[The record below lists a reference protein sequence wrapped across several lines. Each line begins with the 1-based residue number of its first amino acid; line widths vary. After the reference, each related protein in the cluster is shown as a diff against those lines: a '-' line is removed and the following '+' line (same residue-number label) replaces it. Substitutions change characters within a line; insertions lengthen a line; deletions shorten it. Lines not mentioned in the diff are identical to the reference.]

1 MSKSIKQ
8 LADEFGVTK
17 TAIRKRF
24 TDDFREKHIHTT
36 DKNILIIDDEGCK
49 LIAETLQTTANQI
62 PQTKG
67 NQAETSENSANL
79 LLETLQTTITM
90 LQEQL
95 SAKDNLIVAQQEQIN
110 ILTESLHDTV
120 TALTS
125 AQALHAGTIQERLTE
140 YSGTSEKDT
149 VANGELEN
157 SVVAVHQ
164 EQDRKEK
171 VGFTR
176 RLKFLLT
183 GK

>member
-67 NQAETSENSANL
+67 NQAETLQTTANQIPQTKGNQA
-79 LLETLQTTITM
+79 ETLQTT
-90 LQEQL
+90 
-95 SAKDNLIVAQQEQIN
+95 
-110 ILTESLHDTV
+110 
-120 TALTS
+120 
-125 AQALHAGTIQERLTE
+125 
-140 YSGTSEKDT
+140 
-149 VANGELEN
+149 AN
-157 SVVAVHQ
+157 
-164 EQDRKEK
+164 
-171 VGFTR
+171 
-176 RLKFLLT
+176 
-183 GK
+183 